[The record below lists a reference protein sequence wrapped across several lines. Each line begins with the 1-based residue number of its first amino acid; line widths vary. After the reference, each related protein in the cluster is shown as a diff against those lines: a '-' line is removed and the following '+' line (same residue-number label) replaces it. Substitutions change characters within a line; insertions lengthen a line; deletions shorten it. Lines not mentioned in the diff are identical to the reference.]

1 MRDLAGLLVLSLE
14 QAVAAP
20 YASCKLADAGARVI
34 KVERAEGD
42 FARGYDNLVTGE
54 SSYFVWLNRGKQSLC
69 LDLKSQD
76 DLALVHAIA
85 AEADVF
91 IQNFAPGAAER
102 LGLGAAAM
110 IERYPKLIY
119 CSISGYGEDGPLR
132 RQKAY
137 DMLIQAESGLAHV
150 NGTPN
155 EAVRVGIS
163 ICDIAAGITAYSAIL
178 EAIIGRGR
186 TGRGRSI
193 EVSLFHSIADW
204 MNVPYLQTRYGNH
217 PPARMGL
224 RHPSIAPYG
233 AFRCGDGKE
242 VLIAVQNEREWVK
255 LCSEVLNNAAL
266 ASDQRFSSN
275 ISRVKNA
282 SVLDAIISERLAML
296 TRDQAIAILDEAG
309 IAFGRLSDM
318 ADLVNHP
325 QRRLVKVATAAGDIE
340 LLAPGALAEKGAD
353 SFGAV
358 PSLGEHSDRIR
369 SEFARKRT
377 ATRV

>member
-1 MRDLAGLLVLSLE
+1 MMTDLGGLLVLSLE

-42 FARGYDNLVTGE
+42 FARGYDDLVKGE
-54 SSYFVWLNRGKQSLC
+54 SSYFLWLNRGKQSLC

-76 DLALVHAIA
+76 DLALLYAIA

-110 IERYPKLIY
+110 TERYPKLIY
-119 CSISGYGEDGPLR
+119 CSISGYGEDGPLS

-150 NGTPN
+150 NGTPD
-155 EAVRVGIS
+155 EAARVGIS

-178 EAIIGRGR
+178 EALITRSR

-204 MNVPYLQTRYGNH
+204 MNVPYLQTRYGNR

-233 AFRCGDGKE
+233 AYRCGDGKA
-242 VLIAVQNEREWVK
+242 LLLAVQNEREWAK
-255 LCSEVLNNAAL
+255 LCSDVVGNLPL
-266 ASDQRFSSN
+266 AGDRRFSSN

-282 SVLDAIISERLAML
+282 SALDAIIAERFAAL
-296 TRDQAIAILDEAG
+296 TREQVIAILDEAG
-309 IAFGRLSDM
+309 IAYGRLSDM
-318 ADLVNHP
+318 DDLVNHP
-325 QRRLVKVATAAGDIE
+325 QRHLIKVATAAGE
-340 LLAPGALAEKGAD
+340 VEMLAPGARTTGGAD

-369 SEFARKRT
+369 REFDRKR
-377 ATRV
+377 ATGI